1 MLESVGIVAFFVMSL
16 IGFRFTLWWVVAAL
30 AAHGV
35 FDWFHGRL
43 IEDPGVPSWWPM
55 FCLTY
60 DVVAAAYLSW
70 LLGFSRI
77 DARSKPV
84 TQRGRNF
91 PVASGHLCRR
101 SVWRPRSAKAEV
113 ISLAASRILSGPT
126 CWARPQRASISGST
140 GKCSGGRCVNA
151 NRKSWLPSCSALSA
165 AQSSR
170 RPGWYPKEIQAGEM

>member
-1 MLESVGIVAFFVMSL
+1 MGLERDRAFYPTVTIVIATYYGLFAVIGGSFHALMLESVGIVAFFVMAL

-84 TQRGRNF
+84 TQR
-91 PVASGHLCRR
+91 
-101 SVWRPRSAKAEV
+101 
-113 ISLAASRILSGPT
+113 
-126 CWARPQRASISGST
+126 
-140 GKCSGGRCVNA
+140 
-151 NRKSWLPSCSALSA
+151 
-165 AQSSR
+165 
-170 RPGWYPKEIQAGEM
+170 

>member
-1 MLESVGIVAFFVMSL
+1 MAYIIGVVLALCTCFLATAVGLERDRAFYPTVTIVIATYYGLFAVIGGSLHALMLESVGIVAFLVMSL

-84 TQRGRNF
+84 TQR
-91 PVASGHLCRR
+91 
-101 SVWRPRSAKAEV
+101 
-113 ISLAASRILSGPT
+113 
-126 CWARPQRASISGST
+126 
-140 GKCSGGRCVNA
+140 
-151 NRKSWLPSCSALSA
+151 
-165 AQSSR
+165 
-170 RPGWYPKEIQAGEM
+170 